1 MSPDSTY
8 PLAIDIGSSAVKLVQ
23 FGKREERLFLSR
35 LETASLVPGAARGGS
50 APDAEET
57 ARVVEGLVSAEG
69 VEDRRVVVALP
80 GAAAMLKTA
89 LLPSEDD
96 FPVID
101 ALEAEALQV
110 LPVSLDEVR
119 LSHLRIGRLE
129 RPGGSVDEHLMIA
142 VRRKPLAKLL
152 DLLRDMD
159 CEPVIVDV
167 NLLAMEGALELSGM
181 RREGETI
188 ALVDIGASETL
199 VNVVRDAHTLITRAI
214 PSGGARVTKSLA
226 NRLGVSREE
235 AEAIKLGDAS
245 PSDPHLVADVIEKE
259 TEELALELERTFR
272 LMWRISPER
281 RVDRAL
287 LSGGGASLRG
297 LTTHLAARLD
307 SPVEVLDPFRRVEAS
322 AERFEPHFMES
333 LAPAAAIGAGLAYRA
348 VEAG

>member
-23 FGKREERLFLSR
+23 FGKRGERLFLSR
-35 LETASLVPGAARGGS
+35 LGAASLSPGAAR
-50 APDAEET
+50 DAEET

-80 GAAAMLKTA
+80 GAAAMLKTV
-89 LLPSEDD
+89 LLPSEED

-152 DLLRDMD
+152 ELLGDMD
-159 CEPVIVDV
+159 YEPVIVDV
-167 NLLAMEGALELSGM
+167 NLLALEGALELSGM

-199 VNVVRDAHTLITRAI
+199 VNVARDAHTLITRAI

-245 PSDPHLVADVIEKE
+245 PSDPRLVADVIEE
-259 TEELALELERTFR
+259 EMEELALELERTFR
-272 LMWRISPER
+272 PMWRISSGR
-281 RVDRAL
+281 RVDRTL

-297 LTTHLAARLD
+297 LPTHLAARLD
-307 SPVEVLDPFRRVEAS
+307 LPVGVLDPFRRVEAP
-322 AERFEPHFMES
+322 ADRFEPHFMES
-333 LAPAAAIGAGLAYRA
+333 LAPAAAVGAGLAYRA

>member
-23 FGKREERLFLSR
+23 FGKRGERLFLSR
-35 LETASLVPGAARGGS
+35 LGAASLPSGAVR
-50 APDAEET
+50 DAEET

-80 GAAAMLKTA
+80 GAAAMLKTV
-89 LLPSEDD
+89 LLPSEED

-110 LPVSLDEVR
+110 LPVPLDEVR

-152 DLLRDMD
+152 ELLGDMD
-159 CEPVIVDV
+159 YEPVIVDV
-167 NLLAMEGALELSGM
+167 NLLALEGALELSGM

-199 VNVVRDAHTLITRAI
+199 VNVARDVHTLITRAI

-245 PSDPHLVADVIEKE
+245 PSDPRLVADVIEE
-259 TEELALELERTFR
+259 EMEELALELERTFR
-272 LMWRISPER
+272 PMWRISSGR

-297 LTTHLAARLD
+297 LPTHLAARLD
-307 SPVEVLDPFRRVEAS
+307 LPVEVLDPFRRVEAP
-322 AERFEPHFMES
+322 ADRFEPHFMES
-333 LAPAAAIGAGLAYRA
+333 LAPAAAVGAGLAYRA